1 MIVDVLTAIA
11 LKRRERNQKRQ
22 YVVNVQIVPTN
33 KVMGTVF
40 RV

>member
-22 YVVNVQIVPTN
+22 YIVNVPIVPTN
-33 KVMGTVF
+33 KVMGIAF